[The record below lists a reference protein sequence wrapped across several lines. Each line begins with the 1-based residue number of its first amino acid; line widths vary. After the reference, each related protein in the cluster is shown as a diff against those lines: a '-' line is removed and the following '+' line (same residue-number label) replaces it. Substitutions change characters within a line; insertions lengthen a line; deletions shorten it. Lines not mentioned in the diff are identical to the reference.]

1 MKNGDAL
8 VDGIQL
14 GRVFTMFEKDEVRTV
29 LTAAPHSVFEPLSAR
44 NQQAQRLK
52 PAPRVVVI

>member
-14 GRVFTMFEKDEVRTV
+14 GRVFTMFEKDEVRSV
-29 LTAAPHSVFEPLSAR
+29 LTAALHAIFEPLSAR
-44 NQQAQRLK
+44 NQQAQRLQ
-52 PAPRVVVI
+52 PAPQVVI